1 MDNKVI
7 IQVRGGIAD
16 VVHLPPDV
24 ELLIRDYDI
33 DGAIP
38 TGLTST
44 TMEEHVCISEYVGV
58 EHEDG

>member
-33 DGAIP
+33 DGTDP
-38 TGLTST
+38 DRLDLDDDGNLC
-44 TMEEHVCISEYVGV
+44 VVSEYVGV
-58 EHEDG
+58 EREDG